1 MQPLTALVGALA
13 GKISIVPPVTPR
25 KPLGWGL
32 LLISAL
38 GLPNFKE
45 SARGLSVRS
54 WGSWGPR
61 PRRRFRLTRVDLHRG
76 LPPAPDC
83 AHPRRWV
90 RPTRVLP
97 REDVYSILPALPF
110 LRPGLCGQGARGPHR
125 VRRHASYFPSQ
136 NTPAVRGGD
145 GHQFRAFE
153 KSTSYGDART
163 RNWLTVPSHHPVSPF
178 ATESS

>member
-13 GKISIVPPVTPR
+13 SKISIVPPVTPR

-110 LRPGLCGQGARGPHR
+110 FAARALWPGRAWPAPSETPRKLLSVAKHACRSWRGRSPISR
-125 VRRHASYFPSQ
+125 VRKINQLRGCPDAKLADCTQPPPSL
-136 NTPAVRGGD
+136 PFCD
-145 GHQFRAFE
+145 G
-153 KSTSYGDART
+153 K
-163 RNWLTVPSHHPVSPF
+163 
-178 ATESS
+178 

>member
-25 KPLGWGL
+25 KRLGWGL

-38 GLPNFKE
+38 GLPNFKK
-45 SARGLSVRS
+45 SARGLPVRS
-54 WGSWGPR
+54 CGSWGPR
-61 PRRRFRLTRVDLHRG
+61 PRCRFRLTRVDLHRG

-83 AHPRRWV
+83 AHPRRWF
-90 RPTRVLP
+90 RPTRGSPGKTCTLSSQ
-97 REDVYSILPALPF
+97 RYLF

-153 KSTSYGDART
+153 KSTSYGDVRT
-163 RNWLTVPSHHPVSPF
+163 RNWLTVPSHRPVSPF
-178 ATESS
+178 VTESS

>member
-25 KPLGWGL
+25 KPLGWGP
-32 LLISAL
+32 LLISAPS
-38 GLPNFKE
+38 LPNFKE

-54 WGSWGPR
+54 CGSWGPDLAVDSVSPVSIFTAGY
-61 PRRRFRLTRVDLHRG
+61 PRRRIVLTLDDGSGRRRA
-76 LPPAPDC
+76 PPGKYTLSSQ
-83 AHPRRWV
+83 RY
-90 RPTRVLP
+90 L
-97 REDVYSILPALPF
+97 F

-153 KSTSYGDART
+153 KSTSYGDVRT
-163 RNWLTVPSHHPVSPF
+163 RNWLTVPSHRPVSPF